1 MVKIRNGNANF
12 KLMLLLIGTNSNP
25 SAVEGVVSKSSKH
38 LNSQHNKPIWKDLQ
52 SGGVHNTAR
61 QFY

>member
-1 MVKIRNGNANF
+1 MVKIRNGNVSF

-38 LNSQHNKPIWKDLQ
+38 LNSQHNKPI
-52 SGGVHNTAR
+52 
-61 QFY
+61 